1 MTGAQEGTVKKTIA
15 VLAAALLLA
24 ACTKEAATTTST
36 GGSAAGGGAEGRK
49 NAYTIPHT
57 LRIGDI
63 TDFDNLNPHLATALI
78 LGNLSQLTMAYL
90 VRYGHDNR
98 PIPELAT
105 EVPTEANGG
114 IGKDGKTITW
124 HLRKGV
130 KWSDGAPFDA
140 DDVVFSTNAVNNP
153 KNNEVGR
160 DGWDLITKI
169 DEPDKYTVVFHLKKP
184 YSGYLPTFFG
194 SAGANP
200 CILPKHILGN
210 LPDINHAPY
219 NSKPVGIGPFRY
231 AEWVR
236 SDHVTLEANPY
247 YWRGQP
253 KIKKIIEK
261 IIPDRNTLLNQLQTG
276 EVDMWTY
283 VAPAYVGRATAL
295 PNVTSFRGPS
305 YLYSH
310 VTFNTSHP
318 PLKEKVVRQALR
330 LATDRKLLRDK
341 ISHGIGI
348 LEESSITP
356 ASALHPNV
364 AAIPYDPAKANAM
377 LDAAGWKRGRDGIRA
392 KDGVA
397 LNLDFAS
404 FAGSPDNDARL
415 EQIRQMWKQIGVAF
429 TVKRYN
435 NALFFQIPN
444 GVVYGG
450 KFDVTAFS
458 WQVTPDSDL
467 NPENS
472 CTLFPPNGQNVSRF
486 CDPAAQPL
494 LEQQK
499 LVYDEQKRKA
509 IVAKVSPILVD
520 DTPYF
525 VLYVLEDVHAY
536 NRDLTGWHPNN
547 TTPFDDFMNVDI

>member
-1 MTGAQEGTVKKTIA
+1 MKRTIA

-24 ACTKEAATTTST
+24 ACTKEAATTA
-36 GGSAAGGGAEGRK
+36 GGGGGRTAGGAEGRK

-63 TDFDNLNPHLATALI
+63 QDFDNLNPHLATALI

-90 VRYGHDNR
+90 VRYGPDNR
-98 PIPELAT
+98 PVPELAT

-114 IGKDGKTITW
+114 VGKDGKTITW

-130 KWSDGAPFDA
+130 KWSDGEPFDA
-140 DDVVFSTNAVNNP
+140 DDVVFSTNAVNNQ

-184 YSGYLPTFFG
+184 YSGYLPSFFG

-210 LPDINHAPY
+210 LPDINTAPY

-231 AEWVR
+231 VEWAR
-236 SDHVTLEANPY
+236 GDHVTLEANPY
-247 YWRGQP
+247 YWRGEP
-253 KIKKIIEK
+253 KIKKVVYK
-261 IIPDRNTLLNQLQTG
+261 IIPDRNTLLNQLETG
-276 EVDMWTY
+276 EVDMWTF
-283 VAPAYVGRATAL
+283 VPAAYVGRASAL
-295 PNVTSFRGPS
+295 ANVTSHRGAS

-318 PLKEKVVRQALR
+318 ALRDKVVRQAIR

-341 ISHGIGI
+341 INHGIGI
-348 LEESSITP
+348 LQEGSITP
-356 ASALHPNV
+356 ASALHADIPEV
-364 AAIPYDPAKANAM
+364 PYDPAKANAL
-377 LDAAGWKRGRDGIRA
+377 LDAAGWKRGPDGIRA
-392 KDGVA
+392 KNGVS
-397 LNLDFAS
+397 LNLDFGS
-404 FAGSPDNDARL
+404 VAGSPDNDARI
-415 EQIRQMWKQIGVAF
+415 EQLRQMWKQIGVAF

-435 NALFFQIPN
+435 TGQFFQVPSGI
-444 GVVYGG
+444 VYGG
-450 KFDVTAFS
+450 KFDVSAFS
-458 WQVTPDSDL
+458 WQLTPDGDL

-472 CTLFPPNGQNVSRF
+472 CALFPPNGQNVSRF
-486 CDPAAQPL
+486 CDPKLEPL
-494 LEQQK
+494 LEQEK
-499 LVYDEQKRKA
+499 LTYDEAKKKA
-509 IVAKVSPILVD
+509 VVAKAEPIIAD
-520 DTPYF
+520 DVAYF
-525 VLYVLEDVHAY
+525 VLYILEDVHVY
-536 NRDLTGWHPNN
+536 NKDLTGWHPNN